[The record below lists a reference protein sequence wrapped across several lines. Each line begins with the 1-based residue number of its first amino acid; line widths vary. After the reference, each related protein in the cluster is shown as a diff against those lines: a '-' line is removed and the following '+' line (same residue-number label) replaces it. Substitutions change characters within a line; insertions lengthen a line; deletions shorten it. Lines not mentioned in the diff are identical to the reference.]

1 MVEVSHLTPAGL
13 PGQEGPA
20 ERRWR
25 QRGRPSSSARRAR
38 TLQLPAESVE
48 TSPRSTLLRMG
59 RSPPAEGED
68 QQRLRQRAVRKVAM
82 RQFRLRR
89 WAVTAALRSKRG
101 ALAEGEDPQR
111 LRQRA
116 VREVEMRLFRLR
128 RWAVTAILDT
138 KVGAAAAAPTPAAPP
153 EPPVPGDALSSANA
167 TGGEGRQ
174 GGNHNGI
181 GGSATAMAD
190 ASAAGGGKAIATAVA
205 TSIAGTAFTLPRE
218 RQCNV
223 ERRDCKGRDGSS
235 AVDRRPRGLHPPC
248 ARRAGDFHR
257 EDEPCGRER
266 SVEDCGCVRRP
277 ISRQLAY
284 GNDRCDRAGPGPLGK
299 KSDL

>member
-1 MVEVSHLTPAGL
+1 MVGVSHLTPAGL

-101 ALAEGEDPQR
+101 ASAEGEDSQR

-116 VREVEMRLFRLR
+116 VREVAMRQFRLR
-128 RWAVTAILDT
+128 QWAVTAILDT
-138 KVGAAAAAPTPAAPP
+138 KTGAAAPPPTPAALP
-153 EPPVPGDALSSANA
+153 EPPVPATRCRPRAPPVARANEVVKPKVPEA
-167 TGGEGRQ
+167 
-174 GGNHNGI
+174 
-181 GGSATAMAD
+181 AMAD

-205 TSIAGTAFTLPRE
+205 TTVLTPGLFTTGNANATSNAETVNGAMAQALSTVVQGVTFFFPGGQVTSTAKTAL
-218 RQCNV
+218 
-223 ERRDCKGRDGSS
+223 
-235 AVDRRPRGLHPPC
+235 
-248 ARRAGDFHR
+248 RA
-257 EDEPCGRER
+257 
-266 SVEDCGCVRRP
+266 
-277 ISRQLAY
+277 
-284 GNDRCDRAGPGPLGK
+284 
-299 KSDL
+299 